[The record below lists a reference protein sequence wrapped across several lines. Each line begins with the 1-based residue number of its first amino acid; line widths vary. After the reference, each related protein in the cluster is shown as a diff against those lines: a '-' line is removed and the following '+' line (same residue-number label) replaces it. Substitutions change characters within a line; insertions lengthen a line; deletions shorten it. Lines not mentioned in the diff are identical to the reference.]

1 MGLLNTLL
9 LLPLNVGQDV
19 QRPSEGLGPDLIRH
33 LGLCVGR
40 VGRELGNVPHG
51 DGGVPVLDEGVCTVI
66 AQRWA
71 LGCLNSPR
79 SQDAVS
85 RSLGSV
91 FFTIPVLFLTSSS
104 V

>member
-1 MGLLNTLL
+1 MPKLKLRSEMGLLNTLL

-71 LGCLNSPR
+71 LGCVNSLPLPEEAR
-79 SQDAVS
+79 TPYHAA
-85 RSLGSV
+85 
-91 FFTIPVLFLTSSS
+91 
-104 V
+104 